1 MAELS
6 GKATERINTLMFIGA
21 GLWSLWY
28 LSQSVRLTS
37 EEKAI
42 IQDLLNRQRFD
53 KYIQL
58 AAKFN

>member
-6 GKATERINTLMFIGA
+6 GKSIERINTLMFIGA

-28 LSQSVRLTS
+28 LSQSVRLTPK
-37 EEKAI
+37 EKII

-53 KYIQL
+53 QL